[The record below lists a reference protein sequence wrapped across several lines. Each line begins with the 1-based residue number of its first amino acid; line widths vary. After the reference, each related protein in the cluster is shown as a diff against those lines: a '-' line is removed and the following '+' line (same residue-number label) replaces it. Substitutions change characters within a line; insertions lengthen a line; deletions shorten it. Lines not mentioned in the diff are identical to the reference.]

1 MELIVLIAVLPHKVL
16 GRQAKVGGED
26 TVDVGKRLLM
36 RALFAAADA
45 VGGAAQYGLQIAV
58 KHRRGLGRRGL
69 RHGVL
74 WHHTVLFHQGDEH
87 GPLAAVIDGIIH
99 ELGHGAVSNL
109 AVLQLSHGG
118 KEPIGLLQLVK
129 EVNIGLGEL
138 KILELG
144 FVHEPAAQ
152 GIEAGKNPA
161 AARCLLVGYA
171 PGI

>member
-1 MELIVLIAVLPHKVL
+1 MGKLLWGIGARAVELIVLIAVLPHKVL

-36 RALFAAADA
+36 RALFAAADP
-45 VGGAAQYGLQIAV
+45 VRGAAQHGLQIAV
-58 KHRRGLGRRGL
+58 KHRRGLGRCGL

-74 WHHTVLFHQGDEH
+74 RHHAVLFHQGDEH

-99 ELGHGAVSNL
+99 ELGNGAVSNL
-109 AVLQLSHGG
+109 AVLQLGHGG
-118 KEPIGLLQLVK
+118 EEPIGLLQLVK

-144 FVHEPAAQ
+144 FVH
-152 GIEAGKNPA
+152 
-161 AARCLLVGYA
+161 
-171 PGI
+171 

>member
-1 MELIVLIAVLPHKVL
+1 
-16 GRQAKVGGED
+16 
-26 TVDVGKRLLM
+26 M

-45 VGGAAQYGLQIAV
+45 VGGAAQHGLQVAV
-58 KHRRGLGRRGL
+58 KHRRGLGRRGFW
-69 RHGVL
+69 HGVL
-74 WHHTVLFHQGDEH
+74 RHHAVFFHQGDEH

-99 ELGHGAVSNL
+99 ELGYGAVRNI
-109 AVLQLSHGG
+109 AVLELSHGG
-118 KEPIGLLQLVK
+118 KEPIGLFQLVK

-144 FVHEPAAQ
+144 LVHEPAAQ

-161 AARCLLVGYA
+161 AARSLLVGHA